1 MCSRMLRSPRE
12 QCVAQSD
19 IPEDVQRLLREH
31 ILSVEQL
38 EILLLLRARRDSEL
52 DAKVISE
59 ELRTSETS
67 ASSRLADLEQR
78 GFASRRQGPSFVLY
92 KYAPNS
98 KWLEDTVELL
108 DSAYAERRYRVIELI
123 FSKPIDNLRT
133 YAGAFRFRKDESDG

>member
-1 MCSRMLRSPRE
+1 M
-12 QCVAQSD
+12 AQSD
-19 IPEDVQRLLREH
+19 IPEDVKRLLREH

-38 EILLLLRARRDSEL
+38 EILLLLRARRDRDL

-78 GFASRRQGPSFVLY
+78 GFVTRREEAELVLY
-92 KYAPNS
+92 RYAPNT
-98 KWLEDTVELL
+98 KWLEETVELL
-108 DSAYAERRYRVIELI
+108 DGAYAERRYRVIELI

-133 YAGAFRFRKDESDG
+133 YAGAFRFRKDNSDG